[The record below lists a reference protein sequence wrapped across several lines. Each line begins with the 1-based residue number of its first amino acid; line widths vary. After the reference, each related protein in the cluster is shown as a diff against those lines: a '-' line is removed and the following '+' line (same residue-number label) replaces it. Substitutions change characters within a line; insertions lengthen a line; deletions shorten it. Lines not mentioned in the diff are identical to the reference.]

1 VPYAGD
7 RLSVLLSRIT
17 SHATL
22 TDEAASAE
30 IGGAR
35 TAGTIRLSAY
45 IEDGARSMRLRVA
58 KSVLVAGIFSVFL
71 GLVGCLSPIA
81 LHRAVLE
88 YDRTMTQIE
97 NELLLLNIARVRNND
112 SIHFTGISSVIA
124 TFSFSTSTG
133 ISGFYYQTPGLASSN
148 VGMNISTTA
157 SESPTITIAPIQG
170 EEFTKRLLTPMDESK
185 LEFLAHQGIDL
196 AIILRLMVS
205 EIVIRGQGQ
214 SAYALNQPSKPEQ
227 YKELRRRILHLSSLR
242 LANNLHISPIRF
254 KNAKDEEVI
263 GRLAITNF
271 DLGSVPNDY
280 RQALHEETKH
290 FPRNHVLVVI
300 GLGFAGG
307 EYPLHGRMK
316 LRNFK
321 EILSFVGR
329 GMGEEKEFDVEKDPR
344 TGPIWANP
352 IRTLA
357 IRETEKRPKDGILT
371 VEHRGFWYSIAGEA
385 NHDKVLS
392 QWNNQAFDV
401 LYQLFQMTVTDVGK
415 AQSPAIAITK

>member
-1 VPYAGD
+1 
-7 RLSVLLSRIT
+7 
-17 SHATL
+17 
-22 TDEAASAE
+22 
-30 IGGAR
+30 
-35 TAGTIRLSAY
+35 
-45 IEDGARSMRLRVA
+45 MMLRVA

-71 GLVGCLSPIA
+71 GLVGCVSPIA

-88 YDRTMTQIE
+88 YDRTATRIE
-97 NELLLLNIARVRNND
+97 NELLLLNIARVRSND
-112 SIHFTGISSVIA
+112 SIHFTGISSIIA
-124 TFSFSTSTG
+124 TFSFSVTSG
-133 ISGFYYQTPGLASSN
+133 FSGFYVNSPGAFTSSS
-148 VGMNISTTA
+148 VGGSLTTTA

-170 EEFTKRLLTPMDESK
+170 EEFTKRLLTPMDENK

-205 EIVIRGQGQ
+205 EVVIRGQGQ
-214 SAYALNQPSKPEQ
+214 SAYALNLPSKREQ

-242 LANNLHISPIRF
+242 LANHLHIGPIRF
-254 KNAKDEEVI
+254 KNAKDEEII

-271 DLGSVPNDY
+271 DLDSVPNDY

-300 GLGFAGG
+300 GQGFAGG
-307 EYPLHGRMK
+307 DYSLHGRVK

-329 GMGEEKEFDVEKDPR
+329 GIAEEQEFDVEKDPR
-344 TGPIWANP
+344 TGTVWANP
-352 IRTLA
+352 VRALA
-357 IRETEKRPKDGILT
+357 INETEEHPKDHVMA
-371 VEHRGFWYSIAGEA
+371 VEHRGFWYSVQGDPKG
-385 NHDKVLS
+385 DKIRA